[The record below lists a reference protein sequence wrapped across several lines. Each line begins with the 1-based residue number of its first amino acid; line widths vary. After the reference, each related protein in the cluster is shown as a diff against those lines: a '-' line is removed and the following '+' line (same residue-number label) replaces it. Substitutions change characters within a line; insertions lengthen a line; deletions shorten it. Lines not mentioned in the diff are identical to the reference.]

1 MFIIIIIIIINKK
14 VGNTD
19 IRRLTSGICSQKCV
33 VRRFRRCA
41 NVIEC
46 TYTNLDSTV

>member
-1 MFIIIIIIIINKK
+1 MLPQQVERNILT
-14 VGNTD
+14 VVRCLTMG
-19 IRRLTSGICSQKCV
+19 IRSEKCV
-33 VRRFRRCA
+33 FRWFHHRA